1 MAFGSNRFHSVGVLF
16 VFYMAYYW
24 FKVVHRPRVYF
35 HANALNEKVIQKCK
49 SIGRNY
55 WPLFLFHNQYC
66 QLFIGIILGKLYPI
80 LFKPNYH
87 REMFTLQDG
96 QNIALDWIYPQTPNP
111 QVIKHNIPICIALY
125 GVAGDNKSFNIYR
138 YCSLIASKLNFYCVV
153 LGRRGHEVDIP
164 LTVPKMTIFGGQE
177 DLHVV
182 LLHMIRK
189 YPNNPLILLGDSA
202 GTGFWARYMGDL
214 GLCLNQKYA
223 EMHNKSSS
231 VLLHMNRKYP
241 NNPLILIGDSAG
253 TGFWV
258 RYLGDLGLCLNQKY
272 ADMHNKSSSKLIP
285 KQYKNAYNV
294 HQQILCAVLIC
305 PGYDSGEA
313 LFNMNWLAR
322 KLVLLLM
329 KKTYVSNHKQALMRH
344 NKDTVDKC
352 SASNSCIEL
361 YHEFSGSS
369 LSGYDSYNQ
378 FLLETN
384 PVGTFKY
391 IQTPLL
397 TINARDDPIC
407 TNVCLDQWKSKLIPK
422 QYQNAQSV
430 HQQILCSVLICPGY
444 DTSEAVSNIQNWV
457 ARKLVLFLMKRTYIA
472 NHKRVMT
479 QHNKDIVDKCSASNS
494 CIELYRDFSGSSLAG
509 YGSYNQFLLETNPVE
524 TVPYIESPLL
534 TVNSRDDPIS
544 TNVCLDQWKW
554 VFSDERYCKHAIL
567 VETEYGSHSVFMSM
581 FGGFY
586 LDNV

>member
-35 HANALNEKVIQKCK
+35 HANALNQKVIQKCK

-177 DLHVV
+177 DLH
-182 LLHMIRK
+182 
-189 YPNNPLILLGDSA
+189 
-202 GTGFWARYMGDL
+202 
-214 GLCLNQKYA
+214 
-223 EMHNKSSS
+223 S

-285 KQYKNAYNV
+285 KQY
-294 HQQILCAVLIC
+294 
-305 PGYDSGEA
+305 
-313 LFNMNWLAR
+313 
-322 KLVLLLM
+322 
-329 KKTYVSNHKQALMRH
+329 
-344 NKDTVDKC
+344 
-352 SASNSCIEL
+352 
-361 YHEFSGSS
+361 
-369 LSGYDSYNQ
+369 
-378 FLLETN
+378 
-384 PVGTFKY
+384 
-391 IQTPLL
+391 
-397 TINARDDPIC
+397 
-407 TNVCLDQWKSKLIPK
+407 
-422 QYQNAQSV
+422 QNALSV

-567 VETEYGSHSVFMSM
+567 VETEYGSHSIFMSM

-586 LDNV
+586 LDNVIFEYLQTMYQMYLNDKDLL